1 MCKSKCGLPSPI
13 AGDLMSR
20 DVKKVGDYL
29 SLAEAARQ
37 LDAWG
42 VRGAPVVDEQ
52 GQCVGVLS
60 VSDLARTVAQ
70 KKNPQ
75 TLRPRTCSYQEKYR
89 ESESDGQ
96 EVVHCLLAQGVC
108 PLQRIRNLPDGKSEI
123 LCSEPNCVAT
133 DWQVVELESMRDTL
147 VKDAM
152 SRDVVSVRPEV
163 PIGEMARIMLDR
175 GVHRLLVLNLA
186 GGPVGVVSVD
196 DLLQV
201 LAHPEIASTGGSR

>member
-1 MCKSKCGLPSPI
+1 MCKSKCGLPSPL

-20 DVKKVGDYL
+20 DVKTVGDYL
-29 SLAEAARQ
+29 SLTEAARQ

-42 VRGAPVVDEQ
+42 VRGAPVVDER

-75 TLRPRTCSYQEKYR
+75 TLQPRTCSYQEKSR
-89 ESESDGQ
+89 ESESNGQ
-96 EVVHCLLAQGVC
+96 EVVHCLLEQGVC
-108 PLQRIRNLPDGKSEI
+108 PLQRPRELPDGRSEI

-133 DWQVVELESMRDTL
+133 DWQVVELESLRDTL

-152 SRDVVSVRPEV
+152 SRNVVSVSPDV

-186 GGPVGVVSVD
+186 GEPVGVVSVD